1 MNALSGLGGLWRRAS
16 GAAVGAVQAAVP
28 STMRSMVK
36 IRLQVEILPA
46 PFLKTLPLRSPLSAL
61 SPSRPFYPPSPSIPS
76 AGSNSFSD

>member
-36 IRLQVEILPA
+36 IRLQVAIPPA
-46 PFLKTLPLRSPLSAL
+46 LSLKTLPLPSPLSLHLPPFAPPPPPL
-61 SPSRPFYPPSPSIPS
+61 HLPSV
-76 AGSNSFSD
+76 GSNSVSD